1 MGGFGKSDTGEAL
14 IKGPLF
20 GLVSAYLAGFGKSG
34 AVLAKRPLA
43 GFISGYFG
51 YYIGFENID
60 VCAAPEKSPIEG
72 FVSAYLGGFL
82 IGDIENSPIVGFVST
97 YFCSLRWF

>member
-20 GLVSAYLAGFGKSG
+20 GVVSTYLAGFEKSG

-43 GFISGYFG
+43 GFIS
-51 YYIGFENID
+51 
-60 VCAAPEKSPIEG
+60 V
-72 FVSAYLGGFL
+72 
-82 IGDIENSPIVGFVST
+82 
-97 YFCSLRWF
+97 YFC